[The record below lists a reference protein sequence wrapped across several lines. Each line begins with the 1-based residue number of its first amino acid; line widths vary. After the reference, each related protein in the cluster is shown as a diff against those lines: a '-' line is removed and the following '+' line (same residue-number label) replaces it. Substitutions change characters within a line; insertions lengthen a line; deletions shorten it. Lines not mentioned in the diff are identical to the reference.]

1 MLNLVVEKIILNN
14 MESILYMI
22 IYFPERNFTM
32 TWNEFRN
39 QAKNVAGRAADRI
52 NQSASI
58 ASLQLKLS
66 SNERKL
72 SAAYEALGK
81 IAYKHF
87 TEEQDTD
94 VQKVTNAVEA
104 VNAIQAE
111 IKSLKAQIEQLKK
124 QGEEKKEEKK
134 EDGDEEKEET
144 EE

>member
-1 MLNLVVEKIILNN
+1 
-14 MESILYMI
+14 MI

-111 IKSLKAQIEQLKK
+111 IKSLKTQIEQLKK